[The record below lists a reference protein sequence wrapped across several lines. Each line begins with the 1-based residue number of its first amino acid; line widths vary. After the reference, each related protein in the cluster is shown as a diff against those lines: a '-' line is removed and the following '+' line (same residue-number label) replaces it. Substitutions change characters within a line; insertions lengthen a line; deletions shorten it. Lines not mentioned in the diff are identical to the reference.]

1 MMVYTDLDFHEDKN
15 PTSYVRWCI
24 MIYWVETPSTP
35 PFIGLGEKR
44 QGSQGRSKAIIIVPD
59 RDSISIGLFYKIY
72 LMTISK
78 LPRLWASWS
87 RSLDRV
93 G

>member
-35 PFIGLGEKR
+35 PFIGLGER
-44 QGSQGRSKAIIIVPD
+44 G
-59 RDSISIGLFYKIY
+59 
-72 LMTISK
+72 
-78 LPRLWASWS
+78 
-87 RSLDRV
+87 
-93 G
+93 